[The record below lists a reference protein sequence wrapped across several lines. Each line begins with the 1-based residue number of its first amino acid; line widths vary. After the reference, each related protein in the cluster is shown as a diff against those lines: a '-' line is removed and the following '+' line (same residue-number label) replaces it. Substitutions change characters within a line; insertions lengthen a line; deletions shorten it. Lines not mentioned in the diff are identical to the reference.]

1 MNNGEIFNLIIVIKT
16 QNLRSKDISKIEQI
30 FVLKRRV
37 EKQHPIFNLTIEIE
51 IQNLYSKNRTNI
63 HITMNNGETASNF

>member
-37 EKQHPIFNLTIEIE
+37 RKEHPIFNLIIVIE
-51 IQNLYSKNRTNI
+51 IQNLRFKDRNI
-63 HITMNNGETASNF
+63 CIIINNENIQFLI